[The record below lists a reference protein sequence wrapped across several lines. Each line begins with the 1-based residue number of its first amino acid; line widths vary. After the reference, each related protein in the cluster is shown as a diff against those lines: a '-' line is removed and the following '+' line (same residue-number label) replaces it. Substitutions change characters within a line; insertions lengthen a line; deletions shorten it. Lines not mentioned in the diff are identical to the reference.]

1 MYLPPASPQ
10 LIGSVLDNAFRLLI
24 ATFRQVVGLA
34 VVASAIAGAWRLFDD
49 TLGNL
54 AAGNFDPADASFQ
67 DVVPVLVGGLVGL
80 YFHLAITA
88 RMAAFASNRPIA
100 IAEALRRALRRF
112 PALLVCV
119 LAFILLFSVPFLL
132 GAALIS
138 VVGPGGI
145 VGLLALVPALVLIV
159 YLYPATL
166 LVVTANIG
174 GVAALWRSFNLVR
187 RNFWRTTVILSVGSI
202 IVLAAT
208 MVVGLVGLAVAA
220 LAGFGN
226 VSVDL
231 AAYLVETAGGA
242 VTVPLWI
249 ALSLALLRDLELRRE
264 GEDLS
269 ARIKASS

>member
-119 LAFILLFSVPFLL
+119 LAFITLFSVPFLL
-132 GAALIS
+132 GAALIAAF
-138 VVGPGGI
+138 GPGGI
-145 VGLLALVPALVLIV
+145 VGLLALAPAFVLIV

-174 GVAALWRSFNLVR
+174 GVAALRRSFNLVR

>member
-119 LAFILLFSVPFLL
+119 LAFILLFSLPFLL
-132 GAALIS
+132 GAALIA

>member
-132 GAALIS
+132 GAALIA